1 MKEFAEIQMENMF
14 SVGLSRIL
22 GGVLA
27 GLVAVAMTLSSCSKV
42 ETTSESS
49 SGKAQAAESEK
60 ASASGSEMIMIFDG
74 TDNKISEPETAS
86 LEKLFKSTIYPAAK
100 KYWESDDAPLEFEVD
115 PESEHSI
122 EGVAEGAFTES
133 GKKQKAV
140 LYRFSETGHGFC
152 TNGIVVMEGDNVVA
166 HYAYQGGS
174 DYSLTSIPDLNKNGK
189 NELAIEGGSTNQGET
204 ESSINIVELSSS
216 SIKSFGSTTTASDN
230 EGSLDEK
237 KVNEAYQIFAKSSA
251 EPEYFA
257 KKVDLLA
264 KKTASNSSQP
274 EPIKLEESD
283 IKFALVK

>member
-1 MKEFAEIQMENMF
+1 MRGTFDRQRERKITANSLIGIIAIALT
-14 SVGLSRIL
+14 V
-22 GGVLA
+22 
-27 GLVAVAMTLSSCSKV
+27 SSCSNAAK
-42 ETTSESS
+42 TTESAS
-49 SGKAQAAESEK
+49 DKAQAAESEK

-74 TDNKISEPETAS
+74 TDNKVSEPETAN
-86 LEKLFKSTIYPAAK
+86 LENLFKSTIYPAAK
-100 KYWESDDAPLEFEVD
+100 KYWESDDASLEFEVD

-122 EGVAEGAFTES
+122 EGVAEGSFTES

-166 HYAYQGGS
+166 HYAYQGGA
-174 DYSLTSIPDLNKNGK
+174 DYSLTSIPDINKNGK

-204 ESSINIVELSSS
+204 ESSINIVELSSGGV
-216 SIKSFGSTTTASDN
+216 KSFGSTTTASDN

-237 KVNEAYQIFAKSSA
+237 KVNEAYQIFAKSSG

-264 KKTASNSSQP
+264 KDKASDASQP
-274 EPIKLEESD
+274 EPIKLEESE
-283 IKFALVK
+283 IEFALVK